1 LKLEASFDFAMDES
15 PFINPL
21 PSITIA
27 EIIDILLVATL
38 LYTAVV
44 WAQRTRAALVVRG
57 ILVFGGISIVARF
70 LELQMVAWIFQGFF
84 AIFLIMI
91 VVIFQ
96 EELRHLFEQTAVWSF
111 NFKKPRPL
119 RSDSSDII
127 ARTLADLAKS
137 KTGAL
142 VVIRGKDPLERHIT
156 GGIPLD
162 GKLSAPLLRSIFDP
176 HSPGHDGAVL
186 LEDGNITR
194 FAAHLPLS
202 KDLSQTA
209 DAGTRHSA
217 ALGLAELCDALCLV
231 VSEERGQVSVA
242 RNGKLRPAVNLQ
254 EIAGAIDN
262 FLQETFPAQENK
274 GVSLDW
280 LRKNWIAK
288 AASLSLALGFW
299 YVFVPGAKTIQ
310 VIYKIPV
317 AVQNLPPSM
326 TLEEIQPAAV
336 SATFTGPRRSFYL
349 FDLRKVKATV
359 DVTMAE
365 VGRRTFTISEQ
376 NLRYPKELTLEELS
390 PSSVKILVKKAPRQ
404 ETSDRG

>member
-1 LKLEASFDFAMDES
+1 MAMSES

-27 EIIDILLVATL
+27 EIIDIFLVATL

-57 ILVFGGISIVARF
+57 ILVFGGIYIIARY

-96 EELRHLFEQTAVWSF
+96 EELRHLFEQTAVWSL
-111 NFKKPRPL
+111 NFKKPRSL
-119 RSDSSDII
+119 RSESSDVI

-142 VVIRGKDPLERHIT
+142 IVIRGKDPLERHIT

-162 GKLSAPLLRSIFDP
+162 GKVSGPLLRSIFDT

-186 LEDGNITR
+186 VEDGQITR

-209 DAGTRHSA
+209 NAGTRHSA

-242 RNGKLRPAVNLQ
+242 RNSRLRLANNLQ
-254 EIAGAIDN
+254 EIAAAIDD
-262 FLQETFPAQENK
+262 FLQREVSHPREQRDLPRFVPEKLDCQGSFALSRSRFLVCLRARGENHT
-274 GVSLDW
+274 GQLQDSGE
-280 LRKNWIAK
+280 RAK
-288 AASLSLALGFW
+288 FAGALGNRRD
-299 YVFVPGAKTIQ
+299 PTGGSQ
-310 VIYKIPV
+310 RH
-317 AVQNLPPSM
+317 VQRAAARLLSFR
-326 TLEEIQPAAV
+326 LEKNQ
-336 SATFTGPRRSFYL
+336 GHR
-349 FDLRKVKATV
+349 
-359 DVTMAE
+359 
-365 VGRRTFTISEQ
+365 GRHH
-376 NLRYPKELTLEELS
+376 
-390 PSSVKILVKKAPRQ
+390 
-404 ETSDRG
+404 G

>member
-1 LKLEASFDFAMDES
+1 MNES

-27 EIIDILLVATL
+27 EIIDIFLVAAL

-57 ILVFGGISIVARF
+57 ILVFGGIYIIARF

-119 RSDSSDII
+119 RNESSDLI
-127 ARTLADLAKS
+127 ARTLADLAKTR
-137 KTGAL
+137 TGAL
-142 VVIRGKDPLERHIT
+142 IVIRGNDPLERHIT

-162 GKLSAPLLRSIFDP
+162 GKVSGPLLRSIFDP

-186 LEDGNITR
+186 LEDGQITR

-202 KDLSQTA
+202 KDLIQTA
-209 DAGTRHSA
+209 HAGTRHSA

-242 RNGKLRPAVNLQ
+242 HNGRLRMVENLQ
-254 EIAGAIDN
+254 EIAASIDD
-262 FLQETFPAQENK
+262 FLHEKFPAPENK
-274 GVSLDW
+274 GIPLD
-280 LRKNWIAK
+280 LFRKNWIAK

-310 VIYKIPV
+310 VNYRIPV
-317 AVQNLPPSM
+317 SVQNLPAHL
-326 TLEEIQPAAV
+326 TIEEIQPV
-336 SATFTGPRRSFYL
+336 EVKATFNGPRRAFYL
-349 FDLRKVKATV
+349 FDLRKTKVTV
-359 DVTMAE
+359 DVAMAE
-365 VGRRTFTISEQ
+365 LGRRTFTISEQ

-390 PSSVKILVKKAPRQ
+390 PSTIRVLVKRAPRQ
-404 ETSDRG
+404 EIPDRG

>member
-1 LKLEASFDFAMDES
+1 MAMSES

-57 ILVFGGISIVARF
+57 ILVFGGIYIIARY

-111 NFKKPRPL
+111 NFKKSRPL
-119 RSDSSDII
+119 RSESSDVI

-162 GKLSAPLLRSIFDP
+162 GKLSGPLLRSIFDP

-186 LEDGNITR
+186 VEDGKITR

-202 KDLSQTA
+202 KDMSQTA
-209 DAGTRHSA
+209 HVGTRHSA

-242 RNGKLRPAVNLQ
+242 RNGRLRPVQNLQ
-254 EIAGAIDN
+254 QIAAAIDI
-262 FLQETFPAQENK
+262 FLQETFPVQESKNMP
-274 GVSLDW
+274 LD
-280 LRKNWIAK
+280 LFRKNWIAK

-310 VIYKIPV
+310 VQYKIPV
-317 AVQNLPPSM
+317 AVQNLPANLA
-326 TLEEIQPAAV
+326 LEEIQPAEV
-336 SATFTGPRRSFYL
+336 SATFIGPRRSFYL
-349 FDLRKVKATV
+349 FDLGKVKATV
-359 DVTMAE
+359 DVAMAE
-365 VGRRTFTISEQ
+365 MGRRTFPISEQ
-376 NLRYPKELTLEELS
+376 NLRYPKELTLEELT
-390 PSSVKILVKKAPRQ
+390 PSSIRISVKRAPRQ
-404 ETSDRG
+404 ETAERG

>member
-1 LKLEASFDFAMDES
+1 MAMSES

-27 EIIDILLVATL
+27 EIIDIFLVATL

-57 ILVFGGISIVARF
+57 ILVFGGIYIIARF

-111 NFKKPRPL
+111 NFKKPRSL
-119 RSDSSDII
+119 RSESSDVI

-137 KTGAL
+137 KTGAII
-142 VVIRGKDPLERHIT
+142 VIRGKDPLERHIT

-162 GKLSAPLLRSIFDP
+162 GKVSGPLLRSIFDT

-186 LEDGNITR
+186 VENRQITR

-242 RNGKLRPAVNLQ
+242 RDSRLRRVENLR
-254 EIAGAIDN
+254 EIAAAIDE
-262 FLQETFPAQENK
+262 FLQAKFPTQENK
-274 GVSLDW
+274 GISLN
-280 LRKNWIAK
+280 LFRKNWLAK

-310 VIYKIPV
+310 VNYKIPV
-317 AVQNLPPSM
+317 SVLNLPAH
-326 TLEEIQPAAV
+326 LAIQEIQPAEV
-336 SATFTGPRRSFYL
+336 SATFNGPRRAFYL
-349 FDLRKVKATV
+349 FDLRKTKVTV

-365 VGRRTFTISEQ
+365 MGRRTFNISEQ

-390 PSSVKILVKKAPRQ
+390 PSTIRLLVKKAPRQ
-404 ETSDRG
+404 ETSERG

>member
-1 LKLEASFDFAMDES
+1 L
-15 PFINPL
+15 
-21 PSITIA
+21 
-27 EIIDILLVATL
+27 II
-38 LYTAVV
+38 
-44 WAQRTRAALVVRG
+44 
-57 ILVFGGISIVARF
+57 
-70 LELQMVAWIFQGFF
+70 
-84 AIFLIMI
+84 I

-111 NFKKPRPL
+111 NFKKSRPL
-119 RSDSSDII
+119 RNESSDVI

-162 GKLSAPLLRSIFDP
+162 GKLSGPLLRSIFDP

-186 LEDGNITR
+186 VEDGKITR

-202 KDLSQTA
+202 KDISQTA
-209 DAGTRHSA
+209 HVGTRHSA

-242 RNGKLRPAVNLQ
+242 RNGRLRLVQNLQ
-254 EIAGAIDN
+254 QIAAAIDI
-262 FLQETFPAQENK
+262 FLQETFPLQKIK
-274 GVSLDW
+274 GVPLD
-280 LRKNWIAK
+280 LFRKNWIAK

-310 VIYKIPV
+310 VQYKIPV
-317 AVQNLPPSM
+317 AVQNLPANLA
-326 TLEEIQPAAV
+326 LEEIQPAEV
-336 SATFTGPRRSFYL
+336 SATFIGPRRSFYL
-349 FDLRKVKATV
+349 FDIAKVKATV

-365 VGRRTFTISEQ
+365 VGRRTFIISEQ
-376 NLRYPKELTLEELS
+376 NLRYPKELTLEELT
-390 PSSVKILVKKAPRQ
+390 PSSVRISVKRAPRQ
-404 ETSDRG
+404 DTAERG